1 MVARA
6 HQAVGLILLGCL
18 VAACGSS
25 PSAPI
30 VRGSGNVVGSSEQV
44 QSRNQS
50 QTSAVAGRYYTVKR
64 GDTLHSIARRNG
76 VDFQQLAR
84 INRLSSPYV
93 LRVGQRLRLDVEHIV
108 DVTPGKP
115 YTVQRGDTLYG
126 IAFALGMDFRELAA
140 LNGIAPP
147 YTITVGQ
154 TLRTQ
159 TSPAGKQTP
168 KKPSTTKTPAPSDR
182 GVQPAPSQSIP
193 TTVTKSATAS
203 KPAVKAKPTDG
214 RLSPPKPV
222 STAPVSSWRWP
233 VAGAVV
239 RRFSANHHKGIDID
253 GRRGETVRAVAGG
266 TVVYAGTG
274 VKGYGAL
281 VIVKHND
288 VFLSAYGHNDA
299 MLVKEGAQIKPGQ
312 AIASMGSSGTDAVKL
327 HLEIR
332 KNGKPIDPLS
342 VLPVRR

>member
-1 MVARA
+1 
-6 HQAVGLILLGCL
+6 L
-18 VAACGSS
+18 
-25 PSAPI
+25 
-30 VRGSGNVVGSSEQV
+30 
-44 QSRNQS
+44 
-50 QTSAVAGRYYTVKR
+50 
-64 GDTLHSIARRNG
+64 
-76 VDFQQLAR
+76 DFQRLAR
-84 INRLSSPYV
+84 VNRLSSPYI
-93 LRVGQRLRLDVEHIV
+93 LRVGQRLRLDIERAV

-115 YTVQRGDTLYG
+115 YTVQGGDTLYG
-126 IAFALGMDFRELAA
+126 IAFALGMDFRELAT
-140 LNGIAPP
+140 LNGISPP

-154 TLRTQ
+154 TLRTHAPRPKQQ
-159 TSPAGKQTP
+159 TS
-168 KKPSTTKTPAPSDR
+168 KKPSTTKTPAPSNR
-182 GVQPAPSQSIP
+182 RAQPAPSQSIP
-193 TTVTKSATAS
+193 TTATTSATTT
-203 KPAVKAKPTDG
+203 KPPITAKPTDE
-214 RLSPPKPV
+214 RVSPPTPV
-222 STAPVSSWRWP
+222 STAPVSAWRWP

-299 MLVKEGAQIKPGQ
+299 MLVKEGAQVKPGQ